1 MMNDHTRAD
10 APPTDPSIAAGR
22 VPAAP
27 IAAGHD
33 QSARRPRRRW
43 LRALLWL
50 LLGLVLLLAL
60 AVGGLWWWASR
71 DGSLPRALALA
82 QRYLPAGHTLD
93 YSQAQGSITGGGQI
107 GTLQWQ
113 MPGVALHIDDL
124 RLDWTL
130 SELLGRALHVRTLQA
145 ERLHVRLTPQPDAP
159 PPPEQQPF
167 VMPDSLALPLRSVQL
182 PLQVQT
188 LEIET
193 VDATGQSQSQV
204 LQDLRAHYRYDAPWH
219 ALQLHS
225 LHYGQSQAQ
234 GLVRLHAQQLDL
246 QATLGAWLHDVV
258 PQTPQTMQALL
269 TAEGTLAGGPDA
281 QLQLQLQAQERAAT
295 ASAPADLLAAWA
307 VEAAETAAEASK
319 AAQSSAPQ
327 AAAATDS
334 APQTAAKTPAKP
346 AVKPAASAAAQA
358 QLQLQAQI
366 HPWRRLPLGQS
377 RVQLAHINAQAFHA
391 QAPATD
397 LYGTLT
403 LAPQNPAPAAQAQDP
418 WAAPW
423 QLQAEIDNRQP
434 GNWDA
439 QQLPVRR
446 LQALL
451 HYAPEAVRIEQATV
465 ELEGRAPAGRLQ
477 LSGQA
482 DPQRWNTAELDL
494 ALHAIDLQAL
504 QASLPHT
511 RLSGQAK
518 LRPAP
523 GTPLAQAPDGAPHGA
538 QPDWLQSP
546 WQIDAEL
553 RNAQAGPL
561 DRQRLPLAQLLT
573 QLQIAPERWSVQT
586 LQAHFGAAAAS
597 AETAAQAG
605 PAHLQLQG
613 HFAPQTQALAVQGEL
628 QQLPLQAVHGELAS
642 AQAPSLSGAFSAQG
656 QLEQDIA
663 FEADIRGTG
672 AAQAGSGAAW
682 AVRTIQAKGRWQ
694 PQLLDVQQL
703 QLDALGAKVEASK
716 LQVALPAAER
726 IEAVLSASAPGL
738 SLQADT
744 AMQQAAG
751 AGKLALQVAS
761 AEQLLAWLR
770 GMPVVGAALPP
781 LQAQGALQFEADWN
795 GGWQQWLQ
803 GLQKPAA
810 HPQLRLAAKAHSQ
823 GLRIVLPAADSP
835 AQAQTKAKGKTQK
848 KTPAKPASQAPG
860 TQLAIRALQLQL
872 EGNLAAATL
881 ALHGD
886 VRANDAQAVLDAR
899 ARMSQAQATG
909 GASAAWD
916 IAIEQLAAAAT
927 LPGQT
932 GPWRLQ
938 VADGLRLKLHNGQA
952 LRVDATAGQ
961 ASLTPPAQVARQG
974 EALQLRWEPL
984 QWQQRPGGAM
994 QLQSRGQFSGLV
1006 VGWVDAL
1013 LPQQRPLQAAGLHSS
1028 LVLQGNWDIDM
1039 GQQLRVQA
1047 ALQRSSGELWLGEP
1061 SAAQAAAAVAPG
1073 TTVQSN
1079 APRRRG
1085 VAAGIKNLALRLQ
1098 SQGEQL
1104 QATLDWDTERAGTVQ
1119 AQVQTRLAKQGG
1131 GWALPADAPL
1141 DGRVQAKVQDLGVW
1155 AGLAP
1160 LGWRIAGALEADVRL
1175 AGTLQAPQL
1184 QGPIRARQLNVRSV
1198 LDGVDLHDGR
1208 LEAQLQGSRLQ
1219 IEELV
1224 LHGGTGSNAYVPGL
1238 SGNRTPAPVERGRMV
1253 ASGVLDWSGAAGAA
1267 GTGLALDV
1275 KAQLEQMQVLV
1286 RNDRQM
1292 SLSGTLQAALADGAL
1307 RVRGDVRVDRAAI
1320 TLPESQAPVL
1330 GDDVLVVRRGVPQ
1343 DQVAPKSAKQRAEEK
1358 AEKQAEQEEGEQPRG
1373 QLKTAKPMDLRIQL
1387 DLGRD
1392 FALQGY
1398 GITTRLE
1405 GNLTVTSTAKGP
1417 GPVSVV
1423 GEIRTDEGRYRA
1435 WGQALNVERGVVR
1448 FNGPYAN
1455 PSIDMLAVRPN
1466 IDVRAGVRVT
1476 GTAQAPRVRLYSE
1489 PSLPESEALSW
1500 VVLGRA
1506 PGAGS
1511 GGGNA
1516 MQQAALGL
1524 LAGSVGDSLAG
1535 GLGFDEVGLSQSGVS
1550 IGKRLSDQLYI
1561 TYEAGLSGAASTLYV
1576 FYDITRRL
1584 TARGQTGQTSAVD
1597 LIYTISYD

>member
-1 MMNDHTRAD
+1 TAD
-10 APPTDPSIAAGR
+10 AD
-22 VPAAP
+22 
-27 IAAGHD
+27 
-33 QSARRPRRRW
+33 
-43 LRALLWL
+43 
-50 LLGLVLLLAL
+50 
-60 AVGGLWWWASR
+60 
-71 DGSLPRALALA
+71 
-82 QRYLPAGHTLD
+82 
-93 YSQAQGSITGGGQI
+93 
-107 GTLQWQ
+107 
-113 MPGVALHIDDL
+113 
-124 RLDWTL
+124 
-130 SELLGRALHVRTLQA
+130 
-145 ERLHVRLTPQPDAP
+145 
-159 PPPEQQPF
+159 
-167 VMPDSLALPLRSVQL
+167 
-182 PLQVQT
+182 
-188 LEIET
+188 
-193 VDATGQSQSQV
+193 
-204 LQDLRAHYRYDAPWH
+204 
-219 ALQLHS
+219 
-225 LHYGQSQAQ
+225 
-234 GLVRLHAQQLDL
+234 
-246 QATLGAWLHDVV
+246 
-258 PQTPQTMQALL
+258 
-269 TAEGTLAGGPDA
+269 
-281 QLQLQLQAQERAAT
+281 
-295 ASAPADLLAAWA
+295 
-307 VEAAETAAEASK
+307 
-319 AAQSSAPQ
+319 
-327 AAAATDS
+327 AAA
-334 APQTAAKTPAKP
+334 
-346 AVKPAASAAAQA
+346 KPAASAATSATATASAAALA
-358 QLQLQAQI
+358 QLQLQAQL

-377 RVQLAHINAQAFHA
+377 RMQLAHINAQAFHA

-397 LYGTLT
+397 LYGTLALT
-403 LAPQNPAPAAQAQDP
+403 PQAPASAPAAQAQDP
-418 WAAPW
+418 WAGPW

-434 GNWDA
+434 GRWDA
-439 QQLPVRR
+439 QRLPVRR

-451 HYAPEAVRIEQATV
+451 HYAPEAVRIEQATL
-465 ELEGRAPAGRLQ
+465 ELEGSAPAGRLQ

-482 DPQRWNTAELDL
+482 NPQHWSAAELAL
-494 ALHAIDLQAL
+494 ALQAIDLQAL
-504 QASLPHT
+504 QASLPQT
-511 RLSGQAK
+511 QLSGQAR
-518 LRPAP
+518 LRPAAP
-523 GTPLAQAPDGAPHGA
+523 QAQAQHSAPSGAQGDA
-538 QPDWLQSP
+538 QPDWLQTP
-546 WQIDAEL
+546 WQIDTEL

-561 DRQRLPLAQLLT
+561 EQQRLPLAQLLA
-573 QLQIAPERWSVQT
+573 QLQIAPERWSVQS

-597 AETAAQAG
+597 AQTAAQAG

-613 HFAPQTQALAVQGEL
+613 HFAPQTQALAVQAEL
-628 QQLPLQAVHGELAS
+628 QHLPLQAVHGELAS
-642 AQAPSLSGAFSAQG
+642 AQAPNLSGAFSAQG
-656 QLEQDIA
+656 QLQQDIA

-672 AAQAGSGAAW
+672 AAQAQAAPGAAW

-694 PQLLDVQQL
+694 PQLLDVAQL

-738 SLQADT
+738 SLQADA

-770 GMPVVGAALPP
+770 GLPVIGAALPP

-823 GLRIVLPAADSP
+823 GLRIVLPAAN
-835 AQAQTKAKGKTQK
+835 AANAAGGQAQGQAKDKSKARAQGKTPD
-848 KTPAKPASQAPG
+848 KTPG
-860 TQLAIRALQLQL
+860 TQLAIKALQLQL

-886 VRANDAQAVLDAR
+886 VRANEAQAVLDAR

-909 GASAAWD
+909 GATAAWD
-916 IAIEQLAAAAT
+916 IAIEQLGAAAT
-927 LPGQT
+927 LPGQAE
-932 GPWRLQ
+932 PWRLQ
-938 VADGLRLKLHNGQA
+938 VADGLRLKLQSGKA
-952 LRVDATAGQ
+952 LRVEATAGQ
-961 ASLTPPAQVARQG
+961 ASLRPPAQLARQG

-984 QWQQRPGGAM
+984 QWQQQPGGAM

-1006 VGWVDAL
+1006 VGWADAL

-1028 LVLQGNWDIDM
+1028 LVLQGDWDIDM

-1073 TTVQSN
+1073 TTVQST

-1104 QATLDWDTERAGTVQ
+1104 QATLDWDTERAGVVQ
-1119 AQVQTRLAKQGG
+1119 AQVQTQLARQGG
-1131 GWALPADAPL
+1131 GWSLPADAPL

-1184 QGPIRARQLNVRSV
+1184 QGPIRAHQLNLRSV

-1208 LEAQLQGSRLQ
+1208 LQAQLKGKRLQ

-1238 SGNRTPAPVERGRMV
+1238 SGNRTPAPLERGRMV

-1267 GTGLALDV
+1267 GAGLALDV

-1292 SLSGTLQAALADGAL
+1292 SLSGTLQAALAGGAL

-1330 GDDVLVVRRGVPQ
+1330 GDDVLVLRRGVPQ
-1343 DQVAPKSAKQRAEEK
+1343 DQVAPKSAKQRAEE
-1358 AEKQAEQEEGEQPRG
+1358 QAEQEEGGQPRG
-1373 QLKTAKPMDLRIQL
+1373 QLQTAKPMDLRIQL

-1405 GNLTVTSTAKGP
+1405 GNLTVTSAAKGP

-1489 PSLPESEALSW
+1489 PALPESEALSW